1 MRVLKVTIVLA
12 VAVFATGTQVFKNI
26 AGTSSYTSPQAR
38 IENPLEPDNSKPVDE
53 IVSAEV
59 AATVAEEADLL
70 VSTNAVNR
78 ADTLNAQLGMSV
90 NTEGT
95 NNSAIIEKPQLVA
108 PERNSIKDIKTIETA
123 EGDTIQTLA
132 QKYSIT
138 EDTIRWANNL
148 KSDALKP
155 GVRLVIL
162 PVSGVLHTAQATDTA
177 ESLAA
182 TYQSTAEQI
191 TAFNDLELDGIKAG
205 AQLIIPN
212 GTKPAARPSKSIAN
226 GARSSS
232 FSWGGNSV
240 VFAGNRYAYGYCT
253 YYAFNKRAEIGRPIG
268 SNWGNATSWAS
279 LAQSSGFKVDKT
291 PEAGAIIQN
300 SGGWN
305 GYGHVGFVERV
316 NPDGSLFVSDMN
328 YVGWN
333 KISTRT
339 VSASQV
345 SLYNYI
351 H

>member
-1 MRVLKVTIVLA
+1 MVKFAIVVLVLLA
-12 VAVFATGTQVFKNI
+12 VSAPQILKRLSNG
-26 AGTSSYTSPQAR
+26 SSYTSPQAKL
-38 IENPLEPDNSKPVDE
+38 ENPLVANAQPVDE
-53 IVSAEV
+53 VISAEV
-59 AATVAEEADLL
+59 AAMVAENADL
-70 VSTNAVNR
+70 VITPNAINR
-78 ADTLNAQLGMSV
+78 ADTLSAQI
-90 NTEGT
+90 NTATQTEDAT
-95 NNSAIIEKPQLVA
+95 TAVVEKPQLVA
-108 PERNSIKDIKTIETA
+108 
-123 EGDTIQTLA
+123 LA
-132 QKYSIT
+132 QKSLKDIQTITTVEGDSIASLAAKYGIS

-148 KSDALKP
+148 SSDALKP
-155 GVRLVIL
+155 GTKLTIL
-162 PVSGVLHTAQATDTA
+162 PVTGILHTVKTGDTA
-177 ESLAA
+177 ESMAS

-191 TAFNDLELDGIKAG
+191 TAVNDLEVTGLSPGTR
-205 AQLIIPN
+205 LIIPN
-212 GTKPAARPSKSIAN
+212 GVKPAARSSAPSRTGGSRAT
-226 GARSSS
+226 A
-232 FSWGGNSV
+232 FSWGGNST

-268 SNWGNATSWAS
+268 SNWGNATTWAS
-279 LAQSSGFKVDKT
+279 LARASGFRVDKT

>member
-1 MRVLKVTIVLA
+1 M
-12 VAVFATGTQVFKNI
+12 VALLATGTQVFRSVSGK
-26 AGTSSYTSPQAR
+26 SSYTAPQAR
-38 IENPLEPDNSKPVDE
+38 IENPLEPEAAKPVDE

-59 AATVAEEADLL
+59 AAAVVEEADLL
-70 VSTNAVNR
+70 VSPNAANR
-78 ADTLNAQLGMSV
+78 ADTLNSQLGMSIKAESS
-90 NTEGT
+90 NTT
-95 NNSAIIEKPQLVA
+95 STVEKPQLLA
-108 PERNSIKDIKTIETA
+108 PEKNSIKDIQTIETK
-123 EGDTIQTLA
+123 EGDSIQSLA
-132 QKYSIT
+132 QKYSIS

-148 KSDALKP
+148 SSDAIKP
-155 GVRLVIL
+155 GTKLVII
-162 PVSGVLHTAQATDTA
+162 PVTGVLYTVKSGDTA
-177 ESLAA
+177 ESLAS

-191 TAFNDLELDGIKAG
+191 TAFNDLELAGLKPG
-205 AQLIIPN
+205 AQVVIPN
-212 GTKPAARPSKSIAN
+212 GTKPSTRPSRSITS
-226 GARSSS
+226 GPRSSS
-232 FSWGGNSV
+232 FSWGGGSV
-240 VFAGNRYAYGYCT
+240 VYAGNRYAYGYCT

-279 LAQSSGFKVDKT
+279 LAQASGFRVDKT

-339 VSASQV
+339 VSASQIG
-345 SLYNYI
+345 LYNYI